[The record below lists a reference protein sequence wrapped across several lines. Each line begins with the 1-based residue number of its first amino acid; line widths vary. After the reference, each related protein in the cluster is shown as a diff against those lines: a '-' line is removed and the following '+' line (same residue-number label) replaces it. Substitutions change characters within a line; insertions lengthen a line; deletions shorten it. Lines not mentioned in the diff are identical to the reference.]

1 MFPHRTAMRQL
12 LHRTPA
18 CPTSSW
24 PSSTPHR
31 VLPHPLAVP
40 MYQALARFLTTP
52 PPTSTGNPPSAI
64 APATPAPP
72 TDVAV
77 RVNHDL
83 APHALHLNEDLHG
96 RTRIYALHGVPGTKS
111 ATETAADPTLQWT
124 WHDEV
129 GEGATAAAARR
140 WSGGLLSM
148 GRAMQTFRSTFLP
161 VGYPDSVHP
170 SYLRFHLWKFT
181 ETAAGSCIGVLC
193 SQAML
198 AALGIGGHGGATD
211 AAAAAG
217 GAVAVR
223 WILKDGLG
231 EIMKLLFIERFASQ
245 FDARVKSWKLVG
257 EVASVT
263 GALVSL
269 LTAIAPSPAW
279 FLPLASVGGALRSIH
294 FSVWAAVHTT
304 IARIYARRGNVGD
317 IVAKDEAQLSVAHM
331 LGSGVGVA
339 VIALWRHDAPFLFT
353 CYAALAPLQLW
364 CSVSMLRE
372 AHFDVLN
379 DVKVALLAQEWRE
392 RSRAVTAN
400 PASDPAHIALP
411 CAETLASR
419 PEHGPLGEWLRASP
433 NIPHLAPG
441 LSVARLFGH
450 PTTLASPASIIRGAP
465 ADARVAGRHLAQ
477 ALHVLRH
484 ERYLVRHVPSRGGT
498 VGIAYRSDA
507 TARDMVKSIFHAI
520 VLQEQAARVGG
531 GETVRAF
538 DAAYAEVEAEFPRFW
553 SDLGHSP
560 HWNVTRVYFDDKGIR
575 FQVGV
580 PPGSDAGHGERRA
593 VVDGTRKEME

>member
-12 LHRTPA
+12 LHRTRAGP
-18 CPTSSW
+18 PSSW
-24 PSSTPHR
+24 PSCTPHR
-31 VLPHPLAVP
+31 RALPHPRQAVLAHQV
-40 MYQALARFLTTP
+40 LKRFLTTL
-52 PPTSTGNPPSAI
+52 PPTSTGNSPSAV

-72 TDVAV
+72 TNVAV
-77 RVNHDL
+77 RANHDH
-83 APHALHLNEDLHG
+83 APHALHLSEDLHG

-111 ATETAADPTLQWT
+111 ATETTPDPTLQWT

-181 ETAAGSCIGVLC
+181 ETAVGSCIGVLC

-392 RSRAVTAN
+392 RSRAAAAG
-400 PASDPAHIALP
+400 PASTEPATHVDLP
-411 CAETLASR
+411 CAESLASR
-419 PEHGPLGEWLRASP
+419 AEHGPLGEWLRASP
-433 NIPHLAPG
+433 SIPHLVPG

-450 PTTLASPASIIRGAP
+450 PTTLASPASILRGAP
-465 ADARVAGRHLAQ
+465 TDAHVAGRHLAH

-484 ERYLVRHVPSRGGT
+484 ERYLVRQVPARGGT
-498 VGIAYRSDA
+498 VGIAYRADA

-520 VLQEQAARVGG
+520 VLQEQTRRVGG
-531 GETVRAF
+531 ETARAF
-538 DAAYAEVEAEFPRFW
+538 DAAYEEVEAEFPRFW

-580 PPGSDAGHGERRA
+580 PPGSEGKGRE
-593 VVDGTRKEME
+593 VDRTRNEMN